1 VVGASTEC
9 AESAHAAM
17 PGGFVENGA
26 DEADPLI
33 SGRETE
39 REHGRQTSRPRFPA
53 SQSTSEVI
61 HVQMACGPGE
71 SMEKMRKRAR
81 ELRGRG

>member
-1 VVGASTEC
+1 VVGASIER

-26 DEADPLI
+26 DKAGPLI

-39 REHGRQTSRPRFPA
+39 REHGRQTSGPWFPA

-61 HVQMACGPGE
+61 HV
-71 SMEKMRKRAR
+71 
-81 ELRGRG
+81 